1 MAYRN
6 STSRHLPICQ
16 VTAFPKAI
24 GAGLKANTQVLTID
38 TPKVSTTGPPLNTA
52 AARTIPELHAQA
64 ATPGG
69 LSGSEG
75 PDQKAGRRATSSE

>member
-6 STSRHLPICQ
+6 RTSRHLPICQ

-24 GAGLKANTQVLTID
+24 GAGLIANTQVLTID
-38 TPKVSTTGPPLNTA
+38 TSKVSTNCSHSTPQQ
-52 AARTIPELHAQA
+52 RTPFPHCMPRLQPRADF
-64 ATPGG
+64 
-69 LSGSEG
+69 